1 VLNSRLLRRNRG
13 LIVRS
18 LLPIHR
24 KRVVGQALSPANRAL
39 DQGHARRFVASPAQ
53 TGPSAYKTARFLSR
67 RIREAMGL
75 IEAEDDTQLKDT
87 IEVDETYVGGKYD
100 NRRARAKYDKAPA
113 FGLVEHDS
121 RARTYHVKNV
131 NRHNVIDKIKDN
143 IAISADAV
151 YTDDSRLYDRMLE
164 NVQKHE
170 IVNHSA
176 KE

>member
-1 VLNSRLLRRNRG
+1 
-13 LIVRS
+13 
-18 LLPIHR
+18 
-24 KRVVGQALSPANRAL
+24 
-39 DQGHARRFVASPAQ
+39 
-53 TGPSAYKTARFLSR
+53 
-67 RIREAMGL
+67 MGL